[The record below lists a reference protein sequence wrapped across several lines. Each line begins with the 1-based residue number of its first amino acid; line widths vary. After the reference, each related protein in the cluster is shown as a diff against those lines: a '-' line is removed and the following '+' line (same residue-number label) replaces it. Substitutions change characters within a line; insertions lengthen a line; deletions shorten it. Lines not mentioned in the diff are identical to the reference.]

1 MKSLAKKVLNKLL
14 QQKIKISIAESCT
27 GGLLSSKITSLK
39 GSSKVFSLGVVV
51 YSNQSKVK
59 ILKIS
64 KKIIKKY
71 GAVSKQV
78 CLAML
83 RNVSKISKTKMSISI
98 TGVAGPTGGTK
109 KKPVGLVYI
118 GFKNGK
124 KIKINKYLFEK
135 NKRNYIQRAAAN
147 KSLKLILGAL
157 K

>member
-135 NKRNYIQRAAAN
+135 NKRNYIQREAAN

>member
-1 MKSLAKKVLNKLL
+1 MKNLAKKVLNKLV

-83 RNVSKISKTKMSISI
+83 RNISKISKTKMSISI

-124 KIKINKYLFEK
+124 KIKINKYLFKK

>member
-124 KIKINKYLFEK
+124 KIKINKYLFKK
-135 NKRNYIQRAAAN
+135 NKRNYIQREAAN

>member
-83 RNVSKISKTKMSISI
+83 RNISKISKTKMSISI

-135 NKRNYIQRAAAN
+135 NKRNYIQKEAAN